1 MSFAWP
7 IALAGL
13 AVIPLALVAYVLV
26 QRRRSRYAM
35 RFTNLDLLA
44 NVVDASPRWRRHVP
58 PAVFLAALAALVVAV
73 ARPQMAMDVPEERA
87 TVVLAMDVST
97 SMEATD
103 VQPSRLV
110 AAQKAAATFLDKV
123 PDELRVGLV
132 TFSGTAQVV
141 VAPTNE
147 HQQVRDALG
156 VLQPDGGTAIGD
168 AIQISSG
175 LGSRTDLA
183 AAGTEKDPVVVL
195 LLSDG
200 EPSPE
205 TLDPIQAAQEAN
217 DRGVKVFT
225 VALGTDE
232 GTVTLTDEFGN
243 EQVIPVPPDRETLS
257 QVAETTGAQ
266 FFDAPTEQALEQ
278 VYASLGSKIGTTT
291 EERDVSYLFAAGG
304 AALLLVAGGL
314 SLAWFSR
321 LP

>member
-7 IALAGL
+7 AALLGL
-13 AVIPLALVAYVLV
+13 AVIPLALVAYVFV

-183 AAGTEKDPVVVL
+183 AAGEKDPVVVL

-278 VYASLGSKIGTTT
+278 VYASLGSKIGTTN

>member
-1 MSFAWP
+1 
-7 IALAGL
+7 
-13 AVIPLALVAYVLV
+13 
-26 QRRRSRYAM
+26 M

-232 GTVTLTDEFGN
+232 GTVTLDGR
-243 EQVIPVPPDRETLS
+243 VR
-257 QVAETTGAQ
+257 
-266 FFDAPTEQALEQ
+266 
-278 VYASLGSKIGTTT
+278 
-291 EERDVSYLFAAGG
+291 
-304 AALLLVAGGL
+304 
-314 SLAWFSR
+314 
-321 LP
+321 

>member
-1 MSFAWP
+1 MTFAWP
-7 IALAGL
+7 IALLGL
-13 AVIPLALVAYVLV
+13 AVVPLALLAYVIV
-26 QRRRSRYAM
+26 QRRRSKYAL

-58 PAVFLAALAALVVAV
+58 AVVFLAALAALVIAV
-73 ARPQMAMDVPEERA
+73 ARPQMTMDVPEERA

-103 VQPSRLV
+103 VEPSRLA
-110 AAQKAAATFLDKV
+110 AAQKAAGTFLDRV

-141 VAPTNE
+141 VAPTNDRS
-147 HQQVRDALG
+147 QVRDALG
-156 VLQPDGGTAIGD
+156 ALRPDGGTAIGD
-168 AIQISSG
+168 AIQVASG
-175 LGSRTDLA
+175 LGSGSDLA
-183 AAGTEKDPVVVL
+183 AAGGGDDPVVVL

-205 TLDPIQAAQEAN
+205 TLDPIEAAREAN

-232 GTVTLTDEFGN
+232 GTVTLTDGLGN
-243 EQVIPVPPDRETLS
+243 TEVVPVPPDRETLT

-278 VYASLGSKIGTTT
+278 VYSSLGSKIGTTT
-291 EERDVSYLFAAGG
+291 EERDIGYLFAAGG

>member
-1 MSFAWP
+1 MP
-7 IALAGL
+7 RRAG
-13 AVIPLALVAYVLV
+13 VAT
-26 QRRRSRYAM
+26 
-35 RFTNLDLLA
+35 F
-44 NVVDASPRWRRHVP
+44 P

>member
-7 IALAGL
+7 VALAGL
-13 AVIPLALVAYVLV
+13 AVIPLALVAYVFV

-314 SLAWFSR
+314 SLVWFSR

>member
-1 MSFAWP
+1 MTFAWP
-7 IALAGL
+7 IALLGL
-13 AVIPLALVAYVLV
+13 AVVPLALLAYVIV
-26 QRRRSRYAM
+26 QRRRSKYAL

-58 PAVFLAALAALVVAV
+58 AAVFLAALAALVIAV
-73 ARPQMAMDVPEERA
+73 ARPQMTMDVPEERA

-103 VQPSRLV
+103 VEPSRLA
-110 AAQKAAATFLDKV
+110 AAQKAAGTFLDRV

-141 VAPTNE
+141 VAPTNDRS
-147 HQQVRDALG
+147 QVRDALG
-156 VLQPDGGTAIGD
+156 ALRPDGGTAIGD
-168 AIQISSG
+168 AIQVASG
-175 LGSRTDLA
+175 LGSGSDLA
-183 AAGTEKDPVVVL
+183 AAGGGDDPVVVL

-205 TLDPIQAAQEAN
+205 TLDPIEAAREAN

-232 GTVTLTDEFGN
+232 GTVTLTDGLGN
-243 EQVIPVPPDRETLS
+243 TEVVPVPPDRETLT

-278 VYASLGSKIGTTT
+278 VYSSLGSKIGTTT
-291 EERDVSYLFAAGG
+291 EERDIGYLFAAGG

>member
-13 AVIPLALVAYVLV
+13 AVIPLALVAYVFV

-200 EPSPE
+200 EPSPD

>member
-168 AIQISSG
+168 AIQIASG